1 MSKLACAFA
10 LIALATATT
19 AAAQSAV
26 PDLRGTWK
34 GESESIV
41 LGGGNAHHTVTSAS
55 EPELRSI
62 AFTLTID
69 KQDGRR
75 FSGTFSSPR
84 GGSKIVAVM
93 SRGGT
98 LLGRRRGLKWDH
110 AGARPHRTLLSQART
125 GRAHCLLLG
134 IDETA
139 VGKRP
144 PLHHIIA

>member
-1 MSKLACAFA
+1 MSKPVCAFA
-10 LIALATATT
+10 LIALATVSA

-41 LGGGNAHHTVTSAS
+41 LGGGNAHHAVTSAN
-55 EPELRSI
+55 EPELRSV

-84 GGSKIVAVM
+84 GGSKVVAVM

-98 LLGRRRGLKWDH
+98 IFLADAEGFSNGTMLAPDRIELCYLKHGPD
-110 AGARPHRTLLSQART
+110 AR
-125 GRAHCLLLG
+125 
-134 IDETA
+134 
-139 VGKRP
+139 
-144 PLHHIIA
+144 IASCVELTKQP